1 MSQTESR
8 IATDPAALLWQ
19 LVGVPVRLQ
28 TYKNLLYLALAFP
41 LGLFYFVAL
50 VSGVSAGTGTLVVVV
65 GVPILLVTLV
75 VGTAFMRIETELAR
89 HLLGFDVPTRTGDAT
104 LEDGVLE
111 YVKDLLTD
119 YGTYVSL
126 VVTFAKFWVGVGSFV
141 ALVVW
146 SVVSTVFMAAPFYY
160 DRPGV
165 SLTFGPEGSV
175 TLLPALQF
183 TEDFWTITL
192 TGPVEFATGEVTTLQ
207 GALVVSAIGV
217 VLLFLGFHLLNA
229 AAWLLGYATK
239 LLGPHAR
246 VIGSD

>member
-1 MSQTESR
+1 M
-8 IATDPAALLWQ
+8 TDPASLLWT
-19 LVGVPVRLQ
+19 LVGVPFRLQ

-41 LGLFYFVAL
+41 LGMFYFVTL
-50 VSGVSAGTGTLVVVV
+50 VTAGSLGAGTIVLVV
-65 GVPILLVTLV
+65 GVPILLLTLV
-75 VGTAFMRIETELAR
+75 LGTAFMRIETESAR
-89 HLLGFDVPTRTGDAT
+89 HLLGFDVPVRSGQAS
-104 LEDGVLE
+104 LEDGVLD
-111 YVKDLLTD
+111 YAKDLVTD

-126 VVTFAKFWVGVGSFV
+126 VVSFAKFWVGLGSFV

-146 SVVSTVFMAAPFYY
+146 TVVSAVFIAAPFYY

-165 SLTFGPEGSV
+165 SLSFGNEGTV
-175 TLLPALQF
+175 TLVPALQF

-192 TGPVEFATGEVTTLQ
+192 TRPIEFATGEVTTLQ

-229 AAWLLGYATK
+229 AAWILGYATK

-246 VIGSD
+246 VVGQG

>member
-8 IATDPAALLWQ
+8 RTSDPATLLWR
-19 LVGVPVRLQ
+19 LVGVPFRLQ

-41 LGLFYFVAL
+41 LGLFYFVTL
-50 VSGVSAGTGTLVVVV
+50 VTAASVGAGTIILVV
-65 GVPILLVTLV
+65 GVPLVLLTLV
-75 VGTAFMRIETELAR
+75 IGTAFMRIEIESAR
-89 HLLGFDVPTRTGDAT
+89 HLLGFDVATRTARVT
-104 LEDGVLE
+104 LEDGVVE
-111 YVKDLLTD
+111 YAKDLLTD

-126 VVTFAKFWVGVGSFV
+126 VVVFAKFWIGIGSFV

-146 SVVSTVFMAAPFYY
+146 SVVSTVFIAAPFFY

-165 SLTFGPEGSV
+165 AINFGNEGTV

-183 TEDFWTITL
+183 TEDFWTITI

-207 GALVVSAIGV
+207 GALVVSAIGL

-229 AAWLLGYATK
+229 AAWILGYATK

-246 VIGSD
+246 VIGQD